1 MGKKRLIVSYEI
13 DFNLYGLIATIKDY
27 KLAWLLN
34 KALNIHF
41 VKEPDLTLD
50 FVSGGRLVLCNYYHQ
65 SEHFSIRLIKNKDV
79 EQTGVQTNYL
89 IPEMNN
95 FDFVLQIKGIDQ
107 FMEIAQLEKTIR
119 SISEVEYLAAIDT
132 GKLKSKENLIFE

>member
-13 DFNLYGLIATIKDY
+13 DFDLYGLIASLKDY

-41 VKEPDLTLD
+41 VKEPDLVLD
-50 FVSGGRLVLCNYYHQ
+50 FVSGGRLVLCNYYYQ
-65 SEHFSIRLIKNKDV
+65 TEHFSIRLIRNKDV

-95 FDFVLQIKGIDQ
+95 FNYILQIRGIEYLMSILE
-107 FMEIAQLEKTIR
+107 FEKTIR
-119 SISEVEYLAAIDT
+119 SIAEVEYLAAIDI
-132 GKLKSKENLIFE
+132 GKLKSKENLIFD